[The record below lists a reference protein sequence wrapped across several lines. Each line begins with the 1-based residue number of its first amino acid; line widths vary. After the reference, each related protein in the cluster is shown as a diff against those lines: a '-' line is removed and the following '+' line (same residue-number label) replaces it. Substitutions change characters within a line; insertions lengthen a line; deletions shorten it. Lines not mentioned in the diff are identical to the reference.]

1 MDITLIKGDG
11 IGPEVTKHAVRIV
24 KATGANIDFEEYDA
38 GIAAYEKCGD
48 LLPKEL
54 IDSIARNKAAL
65 KGPLTTPI
73 GTGFRSINL
82 TLRKTFDLY
91 ANVRRAVSFEG
102 IDTPFKNVDIITV
115 RENTEGLY
123 CGIEETPDNDTA
135 ISTRLITRSACERI
149 IRYAFELARK
159 QNRKKVTAVHKA
171 NILKETDGLFLRCFE
186 EIAKDYS
193 EISHDSLIIDACCM
207 KLVTKPEDF
216 DVIVTTNLFGDVLSD
231 LTSGLVGGL
240 GLTCGNN
247 IGKNCAIFE
256 AVHGSAPDIAG
267 KNMAN
272 PSALICAATELLR
285 YVGYEKEALSIES
298 ALRLT
303 YKSRAHFT
311 ADLGG
316 TETTEGFAN
325 AVIDN
330 LGKI

>member
-1 MDITLIKGDG
+1 MIKGDG
-11 IGPEVTKHAVRIV
+11 IGPEVTKQAVRVV
-24 KATGANIDFEEYDA
+24 KATGANINFEEHDA
-38 GIAAYEKCGD
+38 GITAYEKCGE

-54 IDSIARNKAAL
+54 LESIERNKAAL

-82 TLRKTFDLY
+82 TLRKAFELY

-123 CGIEETPDNDTA
+123 CGIEQTPDSDTA
-135 ISTRLITRSACERI
+135 LSSRLITRCASERI

-171 NILKETDGLFLRCFE
+171 NILKKTDGLFLRCFE
-186 EIAKDYS
+186 QIAKEYGDI
-193 EISHDSLIIDACCM
+193 EQDSLIIDACCM
-207 KLVTKPEDF
+207 KLVTRPEDF

-247 IGKNCAIFE
+247 IGENAAIFE

-267 KNMAN
+267 KNLAN
-272 PSALICAATELLR
+272 PSALICASSELLK
-285 YVGYEKEALSIES
+285 YVGYEKEALDIEN

-303 YKSRAHFT
+303 YKSRTHFT

-316 TETTEGFAN
+316 SETTEGFTN

-330 LGKI
+330 LGKL